1 MGENKKKDMR
11 TFNTSITISDLKQA
25 NISPLD
31 ISKAGEDWDAFLKI
45 VKILQISGD
54 PIDENTPLDELK
66 LIQEKLNL

>member
-1 MGENKKKDMR
+1 MGEENVR
-11 TFNTSITISDLKQA
+11 TFNTSITISDLKKA

-45 VKILQISGD
+45 VKVLQISGD

>member
-1 MGENKKKDMR
+1 MGEENVR
-11 TFNTSITISDLKQA
+11 TFNTSITISDLKKA
-25 NISPLD
+25 HISPLD

-45 VKILQISGD
+45 VKVLQISGD

>member
-1 MGENKKKDMR
+1 MGEENVR
-11 TFNTSITISDLKQA
+11 TFNTSITISDLKKA

-45 VKILQISGD
+45 VKVLQLSGD

>member
-1 MGENKKKDMR
+1 MEEENVR
-11 TFNTSITISDLKQA
+11 TFNTSITISDLKKA